1 MKKLTLIIP
10 TLGGGGAER
19 VASYISNFLD
29 LEEFT
34 LSVIYFYETDNKYQ
48 FNTSCTCLNLSYVS
62 KFQVLKR
69 FKRFILTYRR
79 LLNIKKKKESDIYI
93 SFLSE
98 ANVFNILT
106 KTRKSKTILTEHNY
120 LRISF
125 SFSNFVNNVFRLT
138 LFRIAD
144 KIVCVSD
151 GILEQYRSMFYSK
164 KKLLRIYNGIDLK
177 FVDNFHIGN
186 KPDTLHLITIG
197 RINNQKSQ
205 WILITAFKEILSFI
219 PNAKLTILGK
229 GKKENDLKLLI
240 EKLGISESVDMLGF
254 VDNPYDYLNSA
265 SIFLLT
271 SQFEGFGMVLLE
283 AMALGIPVIATDCK
297 YGPSEILSSPG
308 ADNGYPL
315 LCEYGYL
322 VKGLISSN
330 NIERSIN
337 LNAETINQI
346 IDIVKLLNINKKHY
360 NEIKDKS
367 LNRVKDF
374 DLSIAQSDWIRL
386 IYSL

>member
-1 MKKLTLIIP
+1 M
-10 TLGGGGAER
+10 
-19 VASYISNFLD
+19 
-29 LEEFT
+29 
-34 LSVIYFYETDNKYQ
+34 
-48 FNTSCTCLNLSYVS
+48 
-62 KFQVLKR
+62 
-69 FKRFILTYRR
+69 
-79 LLNIKKKKESDIYI
+79 
-93 SFLSE
+93 
-98 ANVFNILT
+98 
-106 KTRKSKTILTEHNY
+106 
-120 LRISF
+120 
-125 SFSNFVNNVFRLT
+125 
-138 LFRIAD
+138 
-144 KIVCVSD
+144 
-151 GILEQYRSMFYSK
+151 
-164 KKLLRIYNGIDLK
+164 
-177 FVDNFHIGN
+177 
-186 KPDTLHLITIG
+186 
-197 RINNQKSQ
+197 
-205 WILITAFKEILSFI
+205 
-219 PNAKLTILGK
+219 
-229 GKKENDLKLLI
+229 KLLI